1 MSNQYT
7 IQDLVKLTALKEPF
21 LRRCIR
27 ECKSSFEG
35 TFIRGDNNSM
45 LFDDNGLILFDRV
58 KQWKESGHNLMDI
71 KKLLENDLEAGSFV
85 QEDESEVRS
94 EVDPGLMDTM
104 MRELRSSHTEVV
116 QTKQEVLDAKEDLI
130 RSLKQQ
136 MYLLTDGRTPDEI
149 KKVKEI
155 EERDKKTFQ
164 DKRLRQVSIIGELKA
179 LEGRMFASKRRM
191 ELLKELELLC

>member
-35 TFIRGDNNSM
+35 TYIRGDNNSM

-71 KKLLENDLEAGSFV
+71 KKLLDNDLEAGSFI
-85 QEDESEVRS
+85 QEDAGEIRS
-94 EVDPGLMDTM
+94 EVDPALMSTM

-136 MYLLTDGRTPDEI
+136 MYLLTDGRSPDEI
-149 KKVKEI
+149 KKMKEI
-155 EERDKKTFQ
+155 EERGKKNFQ

-179 LEGRMFASKRRM
+179 LEGRMFASKRRL